1 VTQVFFNV
9 ESSVGVNMSDP
20 SSQHHVAA
28 LLWICSENLDED
40 LIRQKLGYLNQS
52 LVRDALVLRKGEWNV
67 VSDKR
72 VFDRRIYLDRW
83 CQSLTTNQSQGN
95 LEKQLEFWVEKL
107 YPVRSAFQEFK
118 QLGYWSVIDCQLA
131 AKSQELPSIQFR
143 LTQELQL
150 KLFKIGVDLDFTIYR
165 PTNQI

>member
-1 VTQVFFNV
+1 
-9 ESSVGVNMSDP
+9 MSDP
-20 SSQHHVAA
+20 RSQHHVAA
-28 LLWICSENLDED
+28 LLWICGENLDEN
-40 LIRQKLGYLNQS
+40 LINQKLCSLNPS
-52 LVRDALVLRKGEWNV
+52 IRKASVLRKGEWNV
-67 VSDKR
+67 VSSQR

-83 CQSLTTNQSQGN
+83 CQSLTTNQSKWN

-131 AKSQELPSIQFR
+131 TKSQELPSIQFR

-165 PTNQI
+165 PTNKI

>member
-83 CQSLTTNQSQGN
+83 CQSLTTNQSKGN

-150 KLFKIGVDLDFTIYR
+150 KLFKI
-165 PTNQI
+165 

>member
-9 ESSVGVNMSDP
+9 KSSVGVNMSDP
-20 SSQHHVAA
+20 SSQHYVAA
-28 LLWICSENLDED
+28 LLWICGENLDED
-40 LIRQKLGYLNQS
+40 LINQKLCSLNPS
-52 LVRDALVLRKGEWNV
+52 SIPKAVLRKGEWNV
-67 VSDKR
+67 VPDDR

-83 CQSLTTNQSQGN
+83 TKSLTTNQSKWN